1 MASCAG
7 LGMFLVALD
16 IAVNV
21 ALPSIATHFRT
32 DVQTIQW
39 IIVSY
44 VATRAGLAVAAG
56 SFGDHLGLKRV
67 FLAGVAC
74 YGVAAALIS
83 LSPSLAPVLG
93 WRVLQGIGAA
103 GIFAAAPAIAG
114 QAFPAERRGMAMGIA
129 TGGFAAGTLAGT
141 VGAGLLVGALGWK
154 AAFLGR
160 LPFCVLAIGLGW
172 LVIKDPAPQERR
184 GSFDVG
190 GAALVVGAIVALV
203 LGLHLGSRQ
212 GWTSP
217 LAVASLAAVP
227 ALAATYVMS
236 ALRAR
241 RPAVDLHLL
250 RLPPFLAACSGTF
263 GIYLG
268 AFVIWF
274 IFPFFVA
281 EVLGRGAAALGIMM
295 GLMAAAMSLGAPLGG
310 WLCDRIPARFVGMGG
325 TATTALGLL
334 WMSGL
339 DGGSSGEEVGLR
351 MALCG
356 LGLGLFHASAYAM
369 VLKTLPED
377 RFGTGSGSLS
387 MAQSMGQV
395 VSIAVWGLVFAR
407 RVDHHVASMD
417 LADASPVAM
426 ALAFQDVF
434 QLGAAVAMGAT
445 AAMLI
450 SMWPRR
456 AVGGA

>member
-1 MASCAG
+1 
-7 LGMFLVALD
+7 
-16 IAVNV
+16 
-21 ALPSIATHFRT
+21 
-32 DVQTIQW
+32 
-39 IIVSY
+39 
-44 VATRAGLAVAAG
+44 
-56 SFGDHLGLKRV
+56 
-67 FLAGVAC
+67 
-74 YGVAAALIS
+74 
-83 LSPSLAPVLG
+83 
-93 WRVLQGIGAA
+93 
-103 GIFAAAPAIAG
+103 
-114 QAFPAERRGMAMGIA
+114 MAMGIA

-295 GLMAAAMSLGAPLGG
+295 GLMAAAMSPGSSLGRLALRPHPCPIRGNGRHGHDSPRSALDEWPGRWVEWRGG
-310 WLCDRIPARFVGMGG
+310 GAAHGVVWPGAGAFPC
-325 TATTALGLL
+325 LGLRH
-334 WMSGL
+334 
-339 DGGSSGEEVGLR
+339 GS
-351 MALCG
+351 
-356 LGLGLFHASAYAM
+356 
-369 VLKTLPED
+369 
-377 RFGTGSGSLS
+377 
-387 MAQSMGQV
+387 
-395 VSIAVWGLVFAR
+395 
-407 RVDHHVASMD
+407 
-417 LADASPVAM
+417 
-426 ALAFQDVF
+426 
-434 QLGAAVAMGAT
+434 
-445 AAMLI
+445 
-450 SMWPRR
+450 
-456 AVGGA
+456 